1 MAETSKV
8 LVSLDSALLRRI
20 DRLARSRGV
29 SRSALI
35 ADLAERELAR
45 EVGPG
50 ADPRVHRAFRRLD
63 ELFASAG
70 PVGDTTA
77 AIRAERDAR

>member
-1 MAETSKV
+1 VAESSKV
-8 LVSLDSALLRRI
+8 LVSLDTALLRRL
-20 DRLARSRGV
+20 DRLARSRGI

-50 ADPRVHRAFRRLD
+50 ADPRVHAAFRRLD
-63 ELFASAG
+63 ELLA
-70 PVGDTTA
+70 DTPPEDSTA
-77 AIRAERDAR
+77 VIRAMRDSR